1 MGNAIEIEL
10 LRALFAR
17 QGVDPQDVDL
27 EGVAAFI
34 STIVPELAD
43 LEQRLPPD
51 TRPAS

>member
-1 MGNAIEIEL
+1 MGNATEIEL

-17 QGVDPQDVDL
+17 QGVKPEDADL
-27 EGVAAFI
+27 EGVAAFV
-34 STIVPELAD
+34 STIVPELAE